1 MVRGIQGSWMSLPN
15 QGLSVSQGAPR
26 PPTLSREPEPSVPEE
41 LGRGPRTRLGSVPG
55 DQF

>member
-1 MVRGIQGSWMSLPN
+1 MVRRIEGSWIRVPS

-41 LGRGPRTRLGSVPG
+41 LGERAP
-55 DQF
+55 DQAGLRSW